1 MAMLRPR
8 AGGLL
13 LSAVIVAGAGLVDAA
28 CKCDN
33 LLHFGDPIGGRH
45 LDVYRSSVVGLLR
58 VYDFL
63 DPRVIEASS
72 VASSQAQLQQLLLS
86 RACAGC
92 SDWQDTFKFRIAMV
106 EHPLR

>member
-33 LLHFGDPIGGRH
+33 LLHFGDPIAQKLSTEAFKIGAT
-45 LDVYRSSVVGLLR
+45 RSANSATECADLCL
-58 VYDFL
+58 
-63 DPRVIEASS
+63 A
-72 VASSQAQLQQLLLS
+72 LS
-86 RACAGC
+86 DDAEPCAAF
-92 SDWQDTFKFRIAMV
+92 QIAPAAN
-106 EHPLR
+106 ECQCKRLF